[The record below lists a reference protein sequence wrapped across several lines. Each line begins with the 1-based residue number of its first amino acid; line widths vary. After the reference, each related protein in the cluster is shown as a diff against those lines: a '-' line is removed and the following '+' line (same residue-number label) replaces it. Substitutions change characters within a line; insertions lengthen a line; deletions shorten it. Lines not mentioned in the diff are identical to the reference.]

1 MTQIIPYLSFAGNC
15 REVMTFYKEC
25 LGGELNLMTVAETPM
40 AGQMPAEMGQQIMHA
55 NLSKNGWSL
64 MASDMNPNIQQ
75 GNTVNICINCNSE
88 EELNSFFAKL
98 SDGGTVHHPVS
109 KFFAGTMGDFSD
121 KFGINWMLYY
131 GENMQQ

>member
-40 AGQMPAEMGQQIMHA
+40 ASQMPAEMGQQIMHA

-64 MASDMNPNIQQ
+64 MASDMNPNLQH
-75 GNTVNICINCNSE
+75 GNSVNICISCNTE
-88 EELNSFFAKL
+88 DELNSFFDKL
-98 SDGGTVHHPVS
+98 SEGATINHPVS
-109 KFFAGTMGDFSD
+109 KFFAGTMGDLTD